1 MESDDVLVRH
11 GCKGGFQLLI
21 QRRQARH
28 IIRAVLLNLRF
39 VLRHGADKPVCQI
52 VHHLD
57 GILRIKPDMGVRFA
71 RVVMPVVVGVFLRVV
86 MVMVVHI
93 LVHAVLGQQR
103 DAGGRIHH
111 GQLRKRVHHAGEVA
125 FHARAVDEKYIRLVQ
140 HLHIAGGKLIIMQTA
155 GVRRGEVADGDAV
168 DALREVEGEEV
179 DGIERRDDGFRR
191 REGGGEEDEQRQKGC
206 KQLFGFHVM
215 MIPS

>member
-1 MESDDVLVRH
+1 MEGDDVLVRH
-11 GCKGGFQLLI
+11 GCKGGFQLCI

-39 VLRHGADKPVCQI
+39 VLRHGADKPVCQV

-57 GILRIKPDMGVRFA
+57 GVLRIKPDMGVRFA
-71 RVVMPVVVGVFLRVV
+71 RVVMPVVVSVFLLV
-86 MVMVVHI
+86 VMVVHI

-125 FHARAVDEKYIRLVQ
+125 FHARAVDEKYIRLV
-140 HLHIAGGKLIIMQTA
+140 
-155 GVRRGEVADGDAV
+155 
-168 DALREVEGEEV
+168 
-179 DGIERRDDGFRR
+179 
-191 REGGGEEDEQRQKGC
+191 
-206 KQLFGFHVM
+206 
-215 MIPS
+215 